1 MWERESLAAFK
12 LALDVVNAK
21 GITSKNLD
29 GVDLLTLRDNSC
41 RPSKVTGDSCAFSR
55 MLPPPNTET
64 QSVRHASHATAKFAV
79 YPGG

>member
-29 GVDLLTLRDNSC
+29 RVDMLTLRDKSC
-41 RPSKVTGDSCAFSR
+41 HLSKVTGDSSR
-55 MLPPPNTET
+55 LAICRRRQILNLSRVDM
-64 QSVRHASHATAKFAV
+64 RSHATAKFGV
-79 YPGG
+79 HRGG

>member
-29 GVDLLTLRDNSC
+29 RVDMLTLRDKSC
-41 RPSKVTGDSCAFSR
+41 RLSKVTGDSCAFSH
-55 MLPPPNTET
+55 LPPPPNTEP
-64 QSVRHASHATAKFAV
+64 QSGRHAQPRHR
-79 YPGG
+79 